1 MAQGFV
7 ASSLVE
13 SQLDLVPT
21 FSDSFLFVTDLE
33 ASLDRRAGDLIL
45 GTPCKLIL
53 SLSLSCKLTLSLA
66 SWQVNQ
72 LNTSPPKVTLQTE
85 RGWVGTPGEHAT
97 SLAALERGLGFASAP
112 SNPLVL
118 APPVRRR
125 IQSSLKAVAWNV
137 VASLLKQKQETKQTM
152 TFTQSLLLLLLL
164 LQLLE
169 VI

>member
-1 MAQGFV
+1 MAQGCV

-45 GTPCKLIL
+45 GNPCKLA
-53 SLSLSCKLTLSLA
+53 LSLSCKLTLSLA
-66 SWQVNQ
+66 SWQVQ

-85 RGWVGTPGEHAT
+85 PGWVGTPGEHAT

-137 VASLLKQKQETKQTM
+137 VASILKQKQETKQTM
-152 TFTQSLLLLLLL
+152 MFTQSLLLLLL

>member
-7 ASSLVE
+7 ASPLVE
-13 SQLDLVPT
+13 SQLGLVPT

-33 ASLDRRAGDLIL
+33 ASLDLRAGDLIL
-45 GTPCKLIL
+45 GNPCKLA
-53 SLSLSCKLTLSLA
+53 LSLSCKLTLSLA
-66 SWQVNQ
+66 SWQVDQ

-85 RGWVGTPGEHAT
+85 RGWVGTLGEHAT

-137 VASLLKQKQETKQTM
+137 VASILKQKQETKQTM

-164 LQLLE
+164 QLLE